1 MKTFQR
7 YSYYTPRTLFVAA
20 SAPLDHAARAGRS
33 ATSFSQRPATRASA
47 EPQDDLKSL
56 VLRLS
61 SQVEQL
67 TAIVAEQQ
75 QHQQQQGQDRVE
87 DENMD

>member
-7 YSYYTPRTLFVAA
+7 YSYYTPRTLFVAS

-33 ATSFSQRPATRASA
+33 ATSLSQRPATRASA
-47 EPQDDLKSL
+47 EPQEDLRLL

-61 SQVEQL
+61 SQVEEL

-75 QHQQQQGQDRVE
+75 QQGQGRVG
-87 DENMD
+87 DENLD